1 MIDVVLLTGGNLG
14 PVAQTLAL
22 AREALIEQV
31 GPEKACS
38 GVWKSEPWGFEAP
51 QCFLNQVLV
60 LQTQLEPLALLDT
73 VQAIERSL
81 GRVRDEVSTA
91 ASRDGAPGST
101 PASRQY
107 HSRPI
112 DIDLLFYGDRIIDL
126 PRLQIPHPLI
136 AQRAFVLR
144 PLAEVLPDYRHPVTG
159 LTARD
164 MLEQLEHL
172 G

>member
-1 MIDVVLLTGGNLG
+1 M
-14 PVAQTLAL
+14 
-22 AREALIEQV
+22 
-31 GPEKACS
+31 
-38 GVWKSEPWGFEAP
+38 
-51 QCFLNQVLV
+51 